1 MLLKTI
7 CAVLTTVVIIAT
19 TTVVITVND
28 DGGKGGNGRNDG
40 NHNNSGSGGSTYG
53 CGGGGDVAKP
63 NFKDAIIDAAADDLF
78 NKVHG
83 MSTFQYADKYPAQ
96 NHIFNKA
103 VNGISTMDM
112 KAILQEY
119 TGFEGISTLVNVGG
133 GIGEMLHMI
142 ISKYP
147 SIKGINF
154 DLPHVVEK
162 APTYPGIEH
171 VGGDMYV
178 SVPQGDAII
187 LKAVLHNWSDEDCLR
202 LLRNCH
208 KALPQNG
215 KVIVVDLIVPEASDS
230 DESKIVSIIDNL
242 MFVIGGKERT
252 TNEFEAL
259 SKLSGF
265 PGFEV
270 VSRAFG
276 ALGVMEFHK

>member
-1 MLLKTI
+1 MLG
-7 CAVLTTVVIIAT
+7 AREGVSSMRVIESKGYPYGDN
-19 TTVVITVND
+19 VKCVNSKGVSVGR
-28 DGGKGGNGRNDG
+28 DGHG
-40 NHNNSGSGGSTYG
+40 
-53 CGGGGDVAKP
+53 P